1 MPGRIPQAFIDE
13 LMNRVDIV
21 DVIDSRVQLKKAGHE
36 YKACCPFHNEKTP
49 SFTVS
54 PSKQFYHCFGCG
66 AHGTAL
72 GFLMEYEHLG
82 FVEAIEDLAGQVGLE
97 IPYEQGQGYSSNPE
111 TGKLYD
117 ILEQAA
123 VFFQQQLRSHPQAGQ
138 AVDYLKGRGFS
149 GEIAARYG
157 FGYAPPGWN
166 SLIDSI
172 GREPSALKQL
182 IAAGLVIEQG
192 RNGPY
197 DRFRNRIMIPI
208 LDRRGRTIAFGGRL
222 LESGSADASGPKYLN
237 SPETPVFHKGREL
250 YGLYQARKTGSRLQ
264 RLLVVE
270 GYLDVVALAQH
281 GIDYAVATLGTAT
294 TPDHMEV
301 IYRTVNEVIFCFD
314 GDRAGRA
321 AAWRALE
328 NALPAQREGREARFL
343 FLPEGED
350 PDTMIRSEGK
360 QAFEARFHEAQPL
373 STYLFDTLMQDLDM
387 DSVDGRAR
395 LVAAAKP
402 LLEKI
407 PDPVYR
413 QMMQDQL
420 AKLARINSVHLGHA
434 KARPQQ
440 HTPARPHSPTART
453 PVRLAIAIILQHPA
467 LVGQLAALPSL
478 SDIQRPGMDL
488 LCQLLEM
495 LAQDPHLNSAALL
508 ERWRDTEYAGHLS
521 KLAQMELFG
530 EQEGLLAELQD
541 TLERLSTANTEQR
554 IDELYAKILE
564 QTISESELSEYNQLL
579 ANKRQHQIKSKSGGN

>member
-1 MPGRIPQAFIDE
+1 MSGRIPQAFIDE

-36 YKACCPFHNEKTP
+36 YKACCPFHTEKTP

-54 PSKQFYHCFGCG
+54 PNKQFYHCFGCG

-82 FVEAIEDLAGQVGLE
+82 FVEAVEDLAGQVGLE
-97 IPYEQGQGYSSNPE
+97 IPYEQGYSQSSHPE
-111 TGKLYD
+111 TSKLYD
-117 ILEQAA
+117 ILERASQY
-123 VFFQQQLRSHPQAGQ
+123 FQLQLRSHPQASQ

-149 GEIAARYG
+149 GEIAARFG
-157 FGYAPPGWN
+157 FGFAPPGWN
-166 SLIDSI
+166 NLIDEL
-172 GREPSALKQL
+172 GREPAALKQL
-182 IAAGLVIEQG
+182 IASGMVIEQG

-208 LDRRGRTIAFGGRL
+208 LDRRGRTIAFGGRQ
-222 LESGSADASGPKYLN
+222 LESDSGDAGGPKYLN
-237 SPETPVFHKGREL
+237 SSETPVFHKGREL

-294 TPDHMEV
+294 TADHMEV
-301 IYRTVNEVIFCFD
+301 IYRTVREVIFCFD

-350 PDTMIRSEGK
+350 PDTMVRSEGK
-360 QAFEARFHEAQPL
+360 EAFEARFQDARPL

-387 DSVDGRAR
+387 SSVDGRAR

-407 PDPVYR
+407 PDPVYK

-420 AKLARINSVHLGHA
+420 AQLARIHSGHLGSA
-434 KARPQQ
+434 TPPSPRPG
-440 HTPARPHSPTART
+440 PVRPHAPTART

-467 LVGQLAALPSL
+467 LVSQLSELPPL
-478 SDIQRPGMDL
+478 TDIPVPGMDL
-488 LCQLLEM
+488 LCQLLEI
-495 LAQDPHLNSAALL
+495 LGNDPHLNSAALL
-508 ERWRDTEYAGHLS
+508 ERWRETEYASHLS
-521 KLAQMELFG
+521 KLAHMELFG
-530 EQEGLLAELQD
+530 DQDGLLAELQD
-541 TLERLSTANTEQR
+541 TLERLSTAATDQR
-554 IDELYAKILE
+554 IDELYEKILG
-564 QTISESELSEYNQLL
+564 QTINESELSEYNQLL
-579 ANKRQHQIKSKSGGN
+579 ANKKQHHIKSKSGGN

>member
-1 MPGRIPQAFIDE
+1 MSGRIPQSFIDE

-36 YKACCPFHNEKTP
+36 YKACCPFHTEKTP

-54 PSKQFYHCFGCG
+54 PNKQFYHCFGCG

-82 FVEAIEDLAGQVGLE
+82 FVEAVEDLAGLAGLE
-97 IPYEQGQGYSSNPE
+97 IPYEQGHSHSSHPE

-117 ILEQAA
+117 ILDRASLYY
-123 VFFQQQLRSHPQAGQ
+123 QQQLRNHPQASQ
-138 AVDYLKGRGFS
+138 AVDYLKRRGFS
-149 GEIAARYG
+149 GEIAAQYG
-157 FGYAPPGWN
+157 FGFAPPGWN
-166 SLIDSI
+166 NLIDELGGEPAALKTLIDS
-172 GREPSALKQL
+172 GM
-182 IAAGLVIEQG
+182 VIEKG

-208 LDRRGRTIAFGGRL
+208 LDRRGRTIAFGGRE
-222 LESGSADASGPKYLN
+222 LESPSGDASGPKYLN
-237 SPETPVFHKGREL
+237 SSETPVFHKGREL

-294 TPDHMEV
+294 TADHMEI
-301 IYRTVNEVIFCFD
+301 IYRAVSEVVFCFD

-343 FLPEGED
+343 FLPDGED
-350 PDTMIRSEGK
+350 PDTMVRSEGK
-360 QAFEARFHEAQPL
+360 EAFEARFQDARPL
-373 STYLFDTLMQDLDM
+373 SAYLFDTLMQDLDM
-387 DSVDGRAR
+387 SSVDGRAR

-407 PDPVYR
+407 PDPVYKK
-413 QMMQDQL
+413 MMRDQL
-420 AKLARINSVHLGHA
+420 AQLARIQADHLGTA
-434 KARPQQ
+434 SQPTSQRRG
-440 HTPARPHSPTART
+440 PARPHSPTART
-453 PVRLAIAIILQHPA
+453 PARLAIAIILQHPS
-467 LVGQLAALPSL
+467 LVSQL
-478 SDIQRPGMDL
+478 SDLPALTGIQYPGMDL
-488 LCQLLEM
+488 LCQLLEI
-495 LAQDPHLNSAALL
+495 LGKDPHLNSAALL
-508 ERWRDTEYAGHLS
+508 ERWRETEAASNLS

-530 EQEGLLAELQD
+530 NEEGLLAELQD
-541 TLERLSTANTEQR
+541 TLEWLANTATDQR
-554 IDELYAKILE
+554 IDELYEKI
-564 QTISESELSEYNQLL
+564 IGKMINESELSEYN
-579 ANKRQHQIKSKSGGN
+579 NKKQHHIKSKSGGN

>member
-1 MPGRIPQAFIDE
+1 MTGRIPQAFIDE

-54 PSKQFYHCFGCG
+54 PGKQFYHCFGCG

-82 FVEAIEDLAGQVGLE
+82 FVEAIEDLASQVGME
-97 IPYEQGQGYSSNPE
+97 VPYEQGQSHSVNPE
-111 TGKLYD
+111 LGRLYD
-117 ILEQAA
+117 ILEQASH
-123 VFFQQQLRSHPQAGQ
+123 FFQQQLRSHPQAGQ
-138 AVDYLKGRGFS
+138 AVDYLKGRDFS

-166 SLIDSI
+166 NLIDQFGKDPAS
-172 GREPSALKQL
+172 LKLL
-182 IAAGLVIEQG
+182 ITAGLVIEQG

-208 LDRRGRTIAFGGRL
+208 LDRRGRTIAFGGRQ
-222 LESGSADASGPKYLN
+222 LESEGADAGGPKYLN

-250 YGLYQARKTGSRLQ
+250 YGLYQARKRGSRLQ

-294 TPDHMEV
+294 TAEHLEV
-301 IYRTVNEVIFCFD
+301 IYRTVREVIFCFD

-350 PDTMIRSEGK
+350 PDTMVRGEGK
-360 QAFEARFHEAQPL
+360 DAFEARYQEAQPL
-373 STYLFDTLMQDLDM
+373 SAYLFDTLMQDLDM
-387 DSVDGRAR
+387 TSVDGRAR
-395 LVAAAKP
+395 LVSTAKP

-420 AKLARINSVHLGHA
+420 AELAHINRSHLGSEIPE
-434 KARPQQ
+434 PQAQ
-440 HTPARPHSPTART
+440 RPARRQSPLTRT
-453 PVRLAIAIILQHPA
+453 PVRLAIAIILQHPE
-467 LVGQLAALPSL
+467 LVGQLTNRPVLT
-478 SDIQRPGMDL
+478 DIERPGMDL
-488 LCQLLEM
+488 LCQLLEI
-495 LAQDPHLNSAALL
+495 LGQDPHLNSAALL
-508 ERWRDTEYAGHLS
+508 ERWRDSDYTSHMH
-521 KLAQMELFG
+521 KLTQMELFG
-530 EQEGLLAELQD
+530 DQQGLLAELQD
-541 TLERLSTANTEQR
+541 TLDRLSRTTADQR
-554 IDELYAKILE
+554 IDELYEKILQ
-564 QTISESELSEYNQLL
+564 QTINEIELSEYNQIL
-579 ANKRQHQIKSKSGGN
+579 AQKKQHQSSNKSGGN